1 MLRLSRIVL
10 SSQIMRERFALTVIK
25 DSAYTTTFASRIQFW
40 VAKTKS
46 TTSARNATDPSIST
60 MGTAISSIASHTT
73 TTNASL
79 VNADTSLLTREFAKL
94 WILAVFV
101 IREDSALIAFPT
113 SDSRA
118 INVKL
123 RDVWISRASSVTGAL
138 LNMS

>member
-1 MLRLSRIVL
+1 
-10 SSQIMRERFALTVIK
+10 
-25 DSAYTTTFASRIQFW
+25 
-40 VAKTKS
+40 
-46 TTSARNATDPSIST
+46 

-123 RDVWISRASSVTGAL
+123 RDVWISRASNVTGAL